1 MGLALHKR
9 KHIATWRESGLSQ
22 RAYCREHGL
31 NAKTFGNWLR
41 IDRQTKTEIPS
52 LIPVKLKPAASS
64 EQLLYLRGS
73 GAYTL
78 QLPVDISPQWLGALD
93 GYEVSATTGGG
104 GACNCSSLAR
114 RRLTIP
120 SSGCPAGCAVR
131 PPLMS
136 NVRIGKI

>member
-9 KHIATWRESGLSQ
+9 NHIAAWRESGLSQ

-41 IDRQTKTEIPS
+41 TDRQTSAAVPL

-78 QLPVDISPQWLGALD
+78 RLPVDISPQWLGALLKCL
-93 GYEVSATTGGG
+93 G
-104 GACNCSSLAR
+104 
-114 RRLTIP
+114 
-120 SSGCPAGCAVR
+120 
-131 PPLMS
+131 
-136 NVRIGKI
+136 

>member
-1 MGLALHKR
+1 MELALYKR
-9 KHIATWRESGLSQ
+9 EHIAAWRESGLSQ

-41 IDRQTKTEIPS
+41 IDRQTSAEVPS

-78 QLPVDISPQWLGALD
+78 RLPVDISPQWLGALLKCL
-93 GYEVSATTGGG
+93 G
-104 GACNCSSLAR
+104 
-114 RRLTIP
+114 
-120 SSGCPAGCAVR
+120 
-131 PPLMS
+131 
-136 NVRIGKI
+136 